1 MKPTVQAPC
10 NRYFGGVCYFDH
22 CCTTSDFEVRNIQ
35 ILPVEFDPYIIPQE
49 EANKNNFQVLDTD
62 NHIKYLFNW
71 TEGSQRRENI
81 EFPA

>member
-1 MKPTVQAPC
+1 M
-10 NRYFGGVCYFDH
+10 
-22 CCTTSDFEVRNIQ
+22 
-35 ILPVEFDPYIIPQE
+35 EFDPYIIPQE

-81 EFPA
+81 EFQA